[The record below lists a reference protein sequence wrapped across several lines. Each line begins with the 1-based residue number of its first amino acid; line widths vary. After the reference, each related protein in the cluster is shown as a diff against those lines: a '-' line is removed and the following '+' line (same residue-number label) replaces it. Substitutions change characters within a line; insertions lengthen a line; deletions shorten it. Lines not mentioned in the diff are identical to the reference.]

1 MSYSKL
7 FERMWLTVEK
17 CGGSYFRPRII
28 KRDGKARLELEAL
41 EKLMA
46 VQTEKRINLLR
57 QDTTNTNI
65 DMNAL
70 ERIVNQDLKLIDPE
84 EKIRKEPYLE
94 YTKHIHHHLTDN
106 IMRKEFQKE
115 VNFAKA
121 IDIAAGILSQDE
133 SEPPKEQVEQDWL
146 CRFREVASNTTTE
159 EVQQLWG
166 RILAGEIKSPG
177 KHSLRTLEFI
187 KNLSQKEA
195 KQIEK
200 LFSFVLNNQFIARS
214 FKGFYDYE
222 SDLLNSKLS
231 FDYLSEMQG
240 LGIISGVESH
250 LSKQYVPEIIKQVY
264 YYSVWFKEY
273 SSRDDCYV
281 FTHDDHNKKLIIN
294 SCLLTQ
300 LGKELYGLCHVE
312 MDVDYLNYIIKSLE
326 EQGFKK
332 VPKI

>member
-46 VQTEKRINLLR
+46 VQIEKRINLLK

-65 DMNAL
+65 DINAL
-70 ERIVNQDLKLIDPE
+70 ERIVNQDLKSIDLE
-84 EKIRKEPYLE
+84 EKIKKEPYLE

-159 EVQQLWG
+159 EIQQLWG

-200 LFSFVLNNQFIARS
+200 LFSFVIDDNAIM
-214 FKGFYDYE
+214 KGLEFGSRYGNDV
-222 SDLLNSKLS
+222 LNSKLS
-231 FDYLSEMQG
+231 YEHLYDMQS
-240 LGIISGVESH
+240 LGVITGVGWVLGVEV
-250 LSKQYVPEIIKQVY
+250 KPTYDKEVKY
-264 YYSVWFKEY
+264 YRICFKTCNCLWGSY
-273 SSRDDCYV
+273 I
-281 FTHDDHNKKLIIN
+281 FKHNNSDAQLTFDSYKL
-294 SCLLTQ
+294 TK
-300 LGKELYGLCHVE
+300 LGEELYDLCHVE
-312 MDVDYLNYIIKSLE
+312 IDGDYLNYVVKVME

>member
-94 YTKHIHHHLTDN
+94 YTKHISNHLTEN

-115 VNFAKA
+115 INFAKA
-121 IDIAAGILSQDE
+121 IDIAADILSQDN

-146 CRFREVASNTTTE
+146 YRFREVASNTTTE
-159 EVQQLWG
+159 EIQQLWG

-187 KNLSQKEA
+187 KNLTQKEA

-200 LFSFVLNNQFIARS
+200 LFSFVINNQFIARS

-240 LGIISGVESH
+240 LGIISGVEADLIDKS
-250 LSKQYVPEIIKQVY
+250 LPKAIKQVY
-264 YYSVWFKEY
+264 YYEVCFKEY
-273 SSRDDCYV
+273 SDQDDCYV
-281 FTHDDHNKKLIIN
+281 FTHDNRNQELVIN
-294 SCLLTQ
+294 LCLLTQ
-300 LGKELYGLCHVE
+300 LGKELYDLCHVE